1 MDKIKSEATWNEDF
15 ESWFVPELVIHKTK
29 LPPAGKYIYIIYM
42 IIKLWSC
49 YILLYFIR
57 IKYRK

>member
-29 LPPAGKYIYIIYM
+29 LPPAGKYIYMHDYNIVVMLHFIIFYQDQ
-42 IIKLWSC
+42 I
-49 YILLYFIR
+49 
-57 IKYRK
+57 